1 MEGFH
6 YAKWGNG
13 AQMLYDHSRDP
24 DENLNVANNPEYAQV
39 IDRMSRR
46 LKEHHDKILA
56 LEPAIRAAAGVVGDN
71 SPPRWQSRTFQQKG
85 AVVGQALE
93 IYVNWRA

>member
-1 MEGFH
+1 MEGYH

-24 DENLNVANNPEYAQV
+24 DENLNVANNPEYAEV

-46 LKEHHDKILA
+46 LKSITM
-56 LEPAIRAAAGVVGDN
+56 R
-71 SPPRWQSRTFQQKG
+71 F
-85 AVVGQALE
+85 
-93 IYVNWRA
+93 